1 MLIKP
6 SRKSLTEIL
15 KSQVSLSNV
24 MELMTL
30 DLAHPMRSEKER
42 LRESSLEFE
51 NLVED
56 LEEQGRHTGALL
68 IDKGIIRED
77 QWEDLVKE
85 MAETQTPLS
94 TLLIKHR
101 YIQPGQL
108 EELAEQLKSQMEE
121 EKQAGSSIQSILLE
135 EGVLGEN
142 EIERATE
149 KAREEGIRFSQSILE
164 LDLVSLPKIA
174 EIFKKRFGIDTVMD
188 LGTAQIEFQVVNL
201 VPDNLMK
208 THELLPFKRKG

>member
-68 IDKGIIRED
+68 IDKG
-77 QWEDLVKE
+77 
-85 MAETQTPLS
+85 
-94 TLLIKHR
+94 
-101 YIQPGQL
+101 
-108 EELAEQLKSQMEE
+108 
-121 EKQAGSSIQSILLE
+121 
-135 EGVLGEN
+135 
-142 EIERATE
+142 
-149 KAREEGIRFSQSILE
+149 
-164 LDLVSLPKIA
+164 
-174 EIFKKRFGIDTVMD
+174 
-188 LGTAQIEFQVVNL
+188 
-201 VPDNLMK
+201 
-208 THELLPFKRKG
+208 